1 MKTLLLTLTITAVF
15 GSVSAFAKQ
24 DSTAPNLRV
33 VSQEDGVT
41 AGDQSNKPADLAV
54 VKKIRSE
61 LMKDDGLSMKAKNV
75 KIIVLNNGV
84 TLKGSVNTDTEREAI
99 LKHAYT
105 TAPKH
110 KIYNQISVVK

>member
-1 MKTLLLTLTITAVF
+1 MKTLLLTLTITAVL
-15 GSVSAFAKQ
+15 GSASAFAKQ
-24 DSTAPNLRV
+24 ESTPNPRV
-33 VSQEDGVT
+33 VSQEDGLT
-41 AGDQSNKPADLAV
+41 AGDQSNKPADLAM

-61 LMKDDGLSMKAKNV
+61 LMKDDGLSTKAKNV

-84 TLKGSVNTDTEREAI
+84 TLKGPVNTDTEREAI

-110 KIYNQISVVK
+110 KIYNQMSVVK